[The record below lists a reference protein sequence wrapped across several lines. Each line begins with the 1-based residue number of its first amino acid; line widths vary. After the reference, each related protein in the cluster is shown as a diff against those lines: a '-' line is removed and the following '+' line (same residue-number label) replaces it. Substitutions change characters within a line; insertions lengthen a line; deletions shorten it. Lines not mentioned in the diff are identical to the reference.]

1 MSEWDARTYQRVSDP
16 QVVWGRDVIAGS
28 GLRGDETLLDAG
40 CGTGRVTRLWAEAVP
55 RGRVIAVDASAD
67 MVREAR
73 TALADLAPRV
83 EVRRMDLLRLELD
96 DPVDAIVSTAVFHW
110 ILDHDVLF
118 SRLFAALAP
127 GGRLI
132 VQCGGAGNI
141 ARTLAATDAAA
152 ARDPYREHLA
162 GIPHEW
168 EFADAHTTA
177 RRLADAG
184 FAGIDT
190 WLHAEP
196 ADVGGI
202 EAGTRYLATVVL
214 RLHLMRLPEPLRL
227 QFARAVAER
236 LVDDSG
242 RVVIDYVRIEMRA
255 HRPGGRGGPPERWQV
270 PGGTPGGP

>member
-16 QVVWGRDVIAGS
+16 QVTWGRDVIGGA

-73 TALADLAPRV
+73 AALADLAPRV

-110 ILDHDVLF
+110 ILDHDALF
-118 SRLFAALAP
+118 TRLFAALAP

-152 ARDPYREHLA
+152 AQQPYRDHLT

-168 EFADAHTTA
+168 EFADAERTA
-177 RRLADAG
+177 RRLADVG

-202 EAGTRYLATVVL
+202 EEGTRYLATVVL

-227 QFARAVAER
+227 PFARAVAER
-236 LVDDSG
+236 LVNDSG
-242 RVVIDYVRIEMRA
+242 RVVIDYVRLEMRA
-255 HRPGGRGGPPERWQV
+255 HRPGGRGGPPGR
-270 PGGTPGGP
+270 